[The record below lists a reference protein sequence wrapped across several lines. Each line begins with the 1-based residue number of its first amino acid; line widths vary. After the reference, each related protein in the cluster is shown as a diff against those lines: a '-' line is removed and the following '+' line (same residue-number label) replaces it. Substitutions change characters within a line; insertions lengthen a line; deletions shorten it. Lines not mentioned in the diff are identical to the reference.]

1 MKIFYF
7 PKCAWKYILFLLF
20 FIFSFLQNAIIR
32 WISWDTKDVAQPL
45 LNTYLFNV
53 SDYLAIIP
61 FLIVK
66 IRSRKKKQEE
76 DRLNKIL
83 SVKTNYIFYTIN
95 KSSKNFKW
103 HVILV
108 GTFDFASHISSLV
121 FYIVYGKNDRS
132 VSENNLSSLLIF
144 NTVIIYLLSRL
155 ILKTYFY
162 RHHYF
167 SFLLNIVCILILGTI
182 DIINIIN
189 DENKGTSGMVI
200 FYIVKKIL
208 TIIFRSFEDVFVKKI
223 LMEYFISI
231 YSLLL
236 CRAFFETILLVLF
249 SIPFIFIN
257 VTNRSGDIEETGII
271 FSRILKLFEKYN
283 FLKIILFVITNLFY
297 NIFIWLIID
306 RFSPSHYAVSNIFE
320 SFGTLMRLWITEP
333 KSVDLPVLR
342 MFIYLI
348 LIIGSC
354 IHAEMIIINICGLQ
368 RNTKLFLDKKEE
380 IDIKLIKNF
389 TDNGNIEND
398 SNSNS
403 RNSNLSNSLEL
414 SFDSFPENEIELAVY
429 N

>member
-1 MKIFYF
+1 MKIILF
-7 PKCAWKYILFLLF
+7 PKCEWKYILFLLF